1 MINKNNITKIIDQVK
16 INIKIDKFLEKRNI
30 YPIRQYGDKR
40 IYNCP
45 IHKKDNTPSFYVY
58 SKSSGDDFYCY
69 GCKKGG
75 SVISLKSY
83 LDDEKYGKSLI
94 NFCDDLKIS
103 YNSSLKLEDI
113 IDEYDGRL
121 EENILDIDQLYEQVL
136 IKISF
141 SIKVSNINFETCL
154 SLLSRLQKTYEQR
167 DEIGIRNMLDGK
179 F

>member
-1 MINKNNITKIIDQVK
+1 MMSKANIVKIIDQVK
-16 INIKIDKFLEKRNI
+16 TNIKISKFLEKRNV
-30 YPIRQYGDKR
+30 YPIRQYADKK

-58 SKSSGDDFYCY
+58 TKSSGDDFYCY

-94 NFCDDLKIS
+94 NFCNELKIS

-113 IDEYDGRL
+113 IEEYDGDFD
-121 EENILDIDQLYEQVL
+121 EKVLDIDQLYEQVL
-136 IKISF
+136 MKISF
-141 SIKVSNINFETCL
+141 SLKTSNTNLESSLF
-154 SLLSRLQKTYEQR
+154 LLSKLQKTYEQR
-167 DEIGIRNMLDGK
+167 DEIGIKDMLDGK